1 MHADPI
7 LIELPASL
15 HTARLLMRPPQAG
28 DGAMVCAAV
37 TESLPELR
45 RFLASLPW
53 VASDPTPETSEIWC
67 RNAMANF
74 IARKDM
80 PFLLLDK
87 TAGSTPVM
95 VGVVGLHRPV
105 WTTPKFE
112 VGYWVRTRFAGKGFV
127 SEGVNALTEMALAQ
141 LRAARVELI
150 TDEDNAPSRRVAQR
164 CGYTLEGTLRNE
176 RRAPDSTL
184 RHTCIYA
191 RTAPLA

>member
-112 VGYWVRTRFAGKGFV
+112 IGYWVRTSHAGKGII
-127 SEGVNALTEMALAQ
+127 SEGVHAVAELALQQ

-150 TDEDNAPSRRVAQR
+150 TDDDNAASRRVAQR
-164 CGYTLEGTLRNE
+164 CGFVLEGTLRNE
-176 RRAPDSTL
+176 RRAPDGTL
-184 RHTCIYA
+184 RHTCVYA
-191 RTAPLA
+191 RTAPA